1 MDGMDKKFLEM
12 KTRTKTIKKVNRYI
26 VYLFFI
32 CLIIPKHYLIHTS
45 IQIGSY
51 ENKKNKFF
59 NKTLNKIK

>member
-32 CLIIPKHYLIHTS
+32 CLIINKHYLIHTS
-45 IQIGSY
+45 I
-51 ENKKNKFF
+51 
-59 NKTLNKIK
+59 